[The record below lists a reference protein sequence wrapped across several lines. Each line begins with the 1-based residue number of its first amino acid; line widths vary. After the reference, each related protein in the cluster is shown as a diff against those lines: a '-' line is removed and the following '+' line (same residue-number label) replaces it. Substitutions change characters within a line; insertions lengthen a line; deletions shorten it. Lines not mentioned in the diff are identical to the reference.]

1 MIYDITMRTVIIA
14 ICILPLI
21 SFSLLGN
28 TYAQE
33 ESTDVIESTQQE
45 VVMESE
51 PIQTQE
57 IISPTISPFSILFS
71 FIAIALFLSLGYT
84 LIKRFKL

>member
-1 MIYDITMRTVIIA
+1 MRTVIIA

-21 SFSLLGN
+21 SFSLLGY

-33 ESTDVIESTQQE
+33 ESTDLVESTQQE
-45 VVMESE
+45 VIESE
-51 PIQTQE
+51 PVQTE
-57 IISPTISPFSILFS
+57 NITSPTVSPFSILFS

-84 LIKRFKL
+84 LIKRFNL

>member
-1 MIYDITMRTVIIA
+1 MRTVIIA

-21 SFSLLGN
+21 SFSLLGH

-45 VVMESE
+45 VIESE
-51 PIQTQE
+51 PVQTE
-57 IISPTISPFSILFS
+57 NITSPTLSPFSILFS